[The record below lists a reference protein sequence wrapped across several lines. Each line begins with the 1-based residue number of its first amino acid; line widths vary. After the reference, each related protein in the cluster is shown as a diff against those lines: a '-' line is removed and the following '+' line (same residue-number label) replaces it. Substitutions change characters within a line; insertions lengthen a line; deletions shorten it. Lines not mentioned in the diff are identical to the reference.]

1 MRIID
6 GHSGELLLRHIQR
19 NQISN
24 LVVQIL
30 NIILEVKEDMKL
42 TIARKLYLLITLVV
56 VGLLFLMV
64 AGIQKMNRIHTEAS
78 YAAVNV
84 VPSLLVIAQTNQG
97 MTSVRTST
105 WKYLALGE
113 TEDKAAVIKAIEDA
127 KLKARDGIK
136 KYKDSFI
143 SDEKDRELLNSEG
156 EAFEKFLDLQEKTIS
171 LANSGQWD
179 EARKLMSSNQPLVDK
194 LNASLEAHRQ
204 HNEKLADDAT
214 ENALQTINNATWSA
228 VAISM
233 TVILVVSVMG
243 VLISRKI
250 VRSISEAVEVA
261 EAIASGDLTRKIS
274 VTSEDE
280 IGLLMQAMSRMNAG
294 LIDIVGNVRTGV
306 STIAAASSQIAMG
319 NIDLSARTESQAS
332 SLEETAS
339 ATEELTSTVKQNAE
353 NARQANQLA
362 SSASTVAVQG
372 GEVVGQVVSTMS
384 DINASSAKIVEIIN
398 VIDGIAFQTNI
409 LALNAAVEAARAG
422 EQGRGFAV
430 VASEV
435 RSLAQRSA
443 SAAKEIKQLIDDS
456 VTKVNVG
463 SRLVEQAGA
472 TIHEVVNS
480 VHRVSDIVSEI
491 TLASNEQ
498 SVGIEQ
504 VNQAIGQM
512 DQTTQENAA
521 LVEEA
526 AAAAQSLQE
535 QAHQLEKTVSL
546 FKLESDQLAL
556 YKPQSVSSPVKPTAK
571 AVSVKPVLAQN
582 KHLSLISDGTDADS
596 WEKF

>member
-1 MRIID
+1 
-6 GHSGELLLRHIQR
+6 
-19 NQISN
+19 
-24 LVVQIL
+24 
-30 NIILEVKEDMKL
+30 MKL

-64 AGIQKMNRIHTEAS
+64 AGIQKMNKIHAEAS

-113 TEDKAAVIKAIEDA
+113 TGDKETLIKTIEDA
-127 KLKARDGIK
+127 KLKAKEGIK

-143 SDEKDRELLNSEG
+143 SDEKDRELLNSEN

-194 LNASLEAHRQ
+194 LNASLEDHRQ

-214 ENALQTINNATWSA
+214 ENALKTINSATWSA
-228 VAISM
+228 VAVSM

-250 VRSISEAVEVA
+250 VSSISEAVEVA

-280 IGLLMQAMSRMNAG
+280 IGLLMQAMSKMNAG

-362 SSASTVAVQG
+362 SSASTVAVKG

-456 VTKVNVG
+456 VTKVDVG

-472 TIHEVVNS
+472 TIQEVVNS

-556 YKPQSVSSPVKPTAK
+556 YKPQSVSSPVEPTAK
-571 AVSVKPVLAQN
+571 AVSVKPVLPRN
-582 KHLSLISDGTDADS
+582 KHLSLISDGKDADS

>member
-1 MRIID
+1 
-6 GHSGELLLRHIQR
+6 
-19 NQISN
+19 
-24 LVVQIL
+24 
-30 NIILEVKEDMKL
+30 MKL

-56 VGLLFLMV
+56 VGLLFLMLV
-64 AGIQKMNRIHTEAS
+64 GIQKMNKIHAEAS

-84 VPSLLVIAQTNQG
+84 VPSLLVIGETNQG
-97 MTSVRTST
+97 ISLTRIST

-113 TEDKAAVIKAIEDA
+113 TGDKETLIKVIEDA
-127 KLKARDGIK
+127 KLQAKDGIQ
-136 KYKDSFI
+136 KYKKDFV
-143 SDEKDRELLNSEG
+143 SDEKDRELLNSVND
-156 EAFEKFLDLQEKTIS
+156 AFSNFLVLHAKVIS

-179 EARKLMSSNQPLVDK
+179 EARNLMSSNQPLIDK
-194 LNASLEAHRQ
+194 LNEISEAHRH
-204 HNEKLADDAT
+204 HNEKLADQAT
-214 ENALQTINNATWSA
+214 ENALQTINSATWSA
-228 VAISM
+228 VAVSI

-250 VRSISEAVEVA
+250 VSSISEAVEVA

-280 IGLLMQAMSRMNAG
+280 IGLLMQAMSKMNSG

-398 VIDGIAFQTNI
+398 VIDSIAFQTNI

-443 SAAKEIKQLIDDS
+443 SAAKEIKLLIDDS
-456 VTKVNVG
+456 VAKVDVG
-463 SRLVEQAGA
+463 SKLVEQAGA
-472 TIHEVVNS
+472 TIQEVVNS
-480 VHRVSDIVSEI
+480 VHRVSNIVSEI

-521 LVEEA
+521 LVDEA

-571 AVSVKPVLAQN
+571 AVSVKPVLPRN
-582 KHLSLISDGTDADS
+582 KNLSLISDGTDADS

>member
-1 MRIID
+1 
-6 GHSGELLLRHIQR
+6 
-19 NQISN
+19 
-24 LVVQIL
+24 
-30 NIILEVKEDMKL
+30 MKL
-42 TIARKLYLLITLVV
+42 TIARKLYLLIALVV
-56 VGLLFLMV
+56 AGVLFLML
-64 AGIQKMNRIHTEAS
+64 AGIQKMNKIHAEAS
-78 YAAVNV
+78 YSAVNV
-84 VPSLLVIAQTNQG
+84 VPSLLIIAQTNQG

-113 TEDKAAVIKAIEDA
+113 TGDKEVLVKSIEDA
-127 KLKARDGIK
+127 KTKAKDGIK
-136 KYKDSFI
+136 KYKESYI
-143 SDEKDRELLNSEG
+143 SDERDKDLLNAEDQ
-156 EAFEKFLDLQEKTIS
+156 AFSNFLALQDKAMS
-171 LANSGQWD
+171 FADSGKWD
-179 EARKLMSSNQPLVDK
+179 EARKLMINNQSLVDT
-194 LNASLEAHRQ
+194 LNTSLEDHRKY
-204 HNEKLADDAT
+204 NEKLADQAT
-214 ENALQTINNATWSA
+214 ESALKTINSATWSA
-228 VAISM
+228 VAVSM
-233 TVILVVSVMG
+233 SVILVVAVMG
-243 VLISRKI
+243 ILISRKI
-250 VRSISEAVEVA
+250 VSSISEAVEVA
-261 EAIASGDLTRKIS
+261 EAIASGDLTRNIS
-274 VTSEDE
+274 VTSTDE
-280 IGLLMQAMSRMNAG
+280 IGSLMQAMSKMNAG
-294 LIDIVGNVRTGV
+294 LIEIVGNVRTGV

-319 NIDLSARTESQAS
+319 NIDLSARTEAQAS

-443 SAAKEIKQLIDDS
+443 NAAKEIKQLIDDS
-456 VTKVNVG
+456 VTKVDVG
-463 SRLVEQAGA
+463 SKLVEQAGA
-472 TIHEVVNS
+472 TIEEVVSS

-535 QAHQLEKTVSL
+535 QAQQLEKTVGL
-546 FKLESDQLAL
+546 FKLESDQLTV
-556 YKPQSVSSPVKPTAK
+556 YKSHSVSSPVKPITKLLVAEPALPK
-571 AVSVKPVLAQN
+571 K
-582 KHLSLISDGTDADS
+582 KHLSLISDGSDKGS
-596 WEKF
+596 WDEF

>member
-1 MRIID
+1 
-6 GHSGELLLRHIQR
+6 
-19 NQISN
+19 
-24 LVVQIL
+24 
-30 NIILEVKEDMKL
+30 MKL

-113 TEDKAAVIKAIEDA
+113 TGDKAAVIKAIEDA

-214 ENALQTINNATWSA
+214 ENALKTINSATWSA
-228 VAISM
+228 VAVSM

-250 VRSISEAVEVA
+250 VSSISEAVEVA

-435 RSLAQRSA
+435 RNLAQRSA

-463 SRLVEQAGA
+463 SKLVEQAGA
-472 TIHEVVNS
+472 TIQEVVNS

-571 AVSVKPVLAQN
+571 AVSVKPVLPQK
-582 KHLSLISDGTDADS
+582 KHLSLISDGSDADS

>member
-1 MRIID
+1 
-6 GHSGELLLRHIQR
+6 
-19 NQISN
+19 
-24 LVVQIL
+24 
-30 NIILEVKEDMKL
+30 MKL

-64 AGIQKMNRIHTEAS
+64 AGIQKMNKIHAEAS

-113 TEDKAAVIKAIEDA
+113 TGDKETLIKTIEDA
-127 KLKARDGIK
+127 KLKAKEGIK

-143 SDEKDRELLNSEG
+143 SDEKDRELLNSEN

-194 LNASLEAHRQ
+194 LNASLEDHRQ

-214 ENALQTINNATWSA
+214 ENALKTINSATWSA
-228 VAISM
+228 VAVSM

-250 VRSISEAVEVA
+250 VSSISEAVEVA

-280 IGLLMQAMSRMNAG
+280 IGLLMQAMSKMNAG

-362 SSASTVAVQG
+362 SSASTVAVKG

-456 VTKVNVG
+456 VTKVDVG

-472 TIHEVVNS
+472 TIQEVVNS

-546 FKLESDQLAL
+546 FKLESEQLAL
-556 YKPQSVSSPVKPTAK
+556 YKPQSVSSPVEPTAK
-571 AVSVKPVLAQN
+571 AVSVKPVLPRN
-582 KHLSLISDGTDADS
+582 KHLSLISDGKDADS

>member
-1 MRIID
+1 
-6 GHSGELLLRHIQR
+6 
-19 NQISN
+19 
-24 LVVQIL
+24 
-30 NIILEVKEDMKL
+30 MKL

-64 AGIQKMNRIHTEAS
+64 AGIQKMNKIHAEAS
-78 YAAVNV
+78 YSSANV
-84 VPSLLVIAQTNQG
+84 VPSLLIIANNTQG
-97 MTSVRTST
+97 MNSVRIAT
-105 WKYLALGE
+105 WKYLALRE
-113 TEDKAAVIKAIEDA
+113 SADKIALAKSMENAKIKV
-127 KLKARDGIK
+127 RDGVQ
-136 KYKDSFI
+136 KYRDSFLA
-143 SDEKDRELLNSEG
+143 DEKDKELLNSVD
-156 EAFEKFLDLQEKTIS
+156 EAFAKFLDLQRKVIN
-171 LANSGQWD
+171 LADSAKWEDAIN
-179 EARKLMSSNQPLVDK
+179 LMNSNQPLVDK
-194 LNASLEAHRQ
+194 INACLEAHRKY
-204 HNEKLADDAT
+204 NEKLADEASDR
-214 ENALQTINNATWSA
+214 ALNTIKDATWSA
-228 VAISM
+228 VAVSV
-233 TVILVVSVMG
+233 TVIFIVAITG
-243 VLISRKI
+243 ILISRKI
-250 VRSISEAVEVA
+250 VSSISEAVEVA

-280 IGLLMQAMSRMNAG
+280 IGLLMQAMSKMNAG

-443 SAAKEIKQLIDDS
+443 SAAKEIKLLIDDS
-456 VTKVNVG
+456 VTKVDVG

-472 TIHEVVNS
+472 TIQEVVNS

-556 YKPQSVSSPVKPTAK
+556 YKPQSVSSPVKPTVK
-571 AVSVKPVLAQN
+571 AVSVTPVLPRN
-582 KHLSLISDGTDADS
+582 KHLSLISDGKDADS